1 MKGSIA
7 LRILYFFILA
17 TGQAALAR
25 ISSTAKDEGEAMASS
40 MENERDL
47 ASRITGGTTASK
59 TRYPFFTYI
68 AATLADD
75 YTSDCGGS
83 LIAKDVVLTAAHC
96 LVDAVAIE
104 VWVNVT
110 SFDPSPYEYNRKA
123 SSWLMHPNYDDSTN
137 ANDIGLVFLRRAV
150 DGVPL
155 AKINRKKREPNAGK
169 AVTAIGLGKIQSD
182 PEIFPTDLMQVSM
195 KILPDK
201 ECKFYGKDAFQ
212 GMNHIC
218 AGDNKNTCHGDS
230 GGPLLLTG
238 KERPSNDVK
247 GPSNDVKR
255 PGKDV
260 KRPSKD
266 DRRPSNDVVVGIMS
280 YGAVPCGEF
289 PSGFTRVSQF
299 ASWVTEHV
307 CEKSV
312 DPAPFKC

>member
-1 MKGSIA
+1 M
-7 LRILYFFILA
+7 
-17 TGQAALAR
+17 AR

-123 SSWLMHPNYDDSTN
+123 SSWLMHPNYDDSTF
-137 ANDIGLVFLRRAV
+137 ANDVGLVFLRRAV

-155 AKINRKKREPNAGK
+155 PKINRKKTEPKAGK
-169 AVTAIGLGKIQSD
+169 SVTAIGLGNIQSD
-182 PEIFPTDLMQVSM
+182 PEFFLRTS
-195 KILPDK
+195 
-201 ECKFYGKDAFQ
+201 CR
-212 GMNHIC
+212 C
-218 AGDNKNTCHGDS
+218 
-230 GGPLLLTG
+230 
-238 KERPSNDVK
+238 R
-247 GPSNDVKR
+247 
-255 PGKDV
+255 
-260 KRPSKD
+260 
-266 DRRPSNDVVVGIMS
+266 
-280 YGAVPCGEF
+280 
-289 PSGFTRVSQF
+289 
-299 ASWVTEHV
+299 
-307 CEKSV
+307 
-312 DPAPFKC
+312 